1 MEDKVAIVIPDAKI
15 ISEDPGYK
23 QNLARRIIINYILF
37 KGSNNN

>member
-1 MEDKVAIVIPDAKI
+1 MAIVIPDAKI